1 MKLLCENMLAPS
13 ENNWLDLLRAAQLLN
28 SLRLEL
34 QVMGFLKT
42 NFSVLRGF
50 YQSPKSD
57 STNNNNNTTTNTT
70 TNTTNNTN
78 NNEFNEN
85 KKKEFEENE
94 EDVQYSNIADFQE
107 EFPYILNNLL
117 ETRKIIYPL
126 PPSHKII
133 QQSTENNNI
142 LIKNKN
148 NENIPVFPIYAL
160 IIACVSFFIYQH
172 ISKIIVLGPVIPIIN
187 VSGFLVFIAMAIKF
201 FTK

>member
-57 STNNNNNTTTNTT
+57 STNNNNTTTNI
-70 TNTTNNTN
+70 N
-78 NNEFNEN
+78 NNEFNEK

-94 EDVQYSNIADFQE
+94 EDIQYSNIADFQE